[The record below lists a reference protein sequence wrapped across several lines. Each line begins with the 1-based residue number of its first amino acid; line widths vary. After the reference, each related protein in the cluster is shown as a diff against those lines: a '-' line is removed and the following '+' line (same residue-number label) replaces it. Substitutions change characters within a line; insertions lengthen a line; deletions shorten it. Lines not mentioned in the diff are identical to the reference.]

1 MNYDKILQDI
11 CFGKN
16 RINIW
21 KINKI
26 LHNCTNIKKY
36 LLNRFEYVESIQ
48 ESLHR
53 IKNNIEIRPVCPV
66 CGKRV
71 KYIGRGWSLYREHC
85 STRCSSLDKKV
96 HEKLVNTCLNK
107 YGVINGGASEQSKE
121 KSKKTCLEKY
131 GVEYSWQSKTNKEKS
146 KETLLRRYNCENIQQ
161 RKITLDECNKIKEN
175 EIKENLQKSIYKHN
189 VEQTNKIIEENKNKY
204 VDIRNDL
211 KHRKTCLE
219 KYGVE
224 VASKSKLVIDK
235 IILTNLAKYGFISPL
250 KNNDIKEKS
259 KNTLLEHYGVD
270 SPLKNNNIREKYK
283 NTSLKCY
290 GVENPTQNIIIKNK
304 IKETCLERYGV
315 DTVLKLQDTIY
326 KGHTKETINKIIAT
340 KRKNNT
346 FNTSKPEEELYLYI
360 KEKFPS
366 VIRQY
371 KDKERYPFCC
381 DFYIPELDLFLELNG
396 TWTHGKHPF
405 NINSKEDISILNTWK
420 EKSKEHPFY
429 LSAIETWAIRD
440 VNKRNKAK
448 EENLNFH
455 EFWNIE
461 ETKQFI
467 DEL

>member
-96 HEKLVNTCLNK
+96 KEKLIDTCLNK
-107 YGVINGGASEQSKE
+107 YGVTNGAASEQAKE

-131 GVEYSWQSKTNKEKS
+131 GVEYSWQSENNKEKA

-161 RKITLDECNKIKEN
+161 RKITLDECSKIKED
-175 EIKENLQKSIYKHN
+175 EIKENLQKSIYKHD

-204 VDIRNDL
+204 ADIRNDL

-270 SPLKNNNIREKYK
+270 SPLK
-283 NTSLKCY
+283 
-290 GVENPTQNIIIKNK
+290 III
-304 IKETCLERYGV
+304 
-315 DTVLKLQDTIY
+315 
-326 KGHTKETINKIIAT
+326 
-340 KRKNNT
+340 
-346 FNTSKPEEELYLYI
+346 
-360 KEKFPS
+360 
-366 VIRQY
+366 
-371 KDKERYPFCC
+371 
-381 DFYIPELDLFLELNG
+381 
-396 TWTHGKHPF
+396 
-405 NINSKEDISILNTWK
+405 
-420 EKSKEHPFY
+420 
-429 LSAIETWAIRD
+429 
-440 VNKRNKAK
+440 
-448 EENLNFH
+448 
-455 EFWNIE
+455 
-461 ETKQFI
+461 
-467 DEL
+467 